1 MPSCAEPTAETA
13 ARKEGGCAMTRRAAA
28 VFAVALVLTCALVS
42 ILPDAVRVADF
53 HRHGAAKPGA
63 RAEFERLLY
72 RYSDFR
78 DEPQPETLSFNRW
91 DLGSAFSL
99 IPKDE
104 ARQDVDFL
112 FRVLKYGYGAYQFFG
127 GDEVFLAAKEGIL
140 AEIEDFPGE
149 DANPGQLAE
158 LLQRQLGFIQDGHF
172 SIGDKKMCRR
182 YGFFARFDMEF
193 DECGGRFRQRHA
205 PDRWATAVEGED
217 PSLWMKPS
225 IDSDGEIFY
234 CLGAVSDSD
243 VDICVKLEWSDGSSE
258 SVQLELVD
266 SARVR
271 GPVYELR
278 HVDGVPVAVN
288 RSLTPRPDT
297 MSELERLTRDARKL
311 RKAPAVILD
320 LRSHMGGNSSYALE
334 WAREFSGAD
343 VCPASLNAL
352 LVTSTAGK
360 LFENYL
366 SYAGSDLFAAG
377 TSPGPISVRLWQ
389 AAGAD
394 PDRTGWSLISI
405 TRSVRAKTDTLLVVL
420 IDSYAVSAGEGFVR
434 YVQQLENVVVVGT
447 NTCGAMLAGNVGV
460 FILPNSKIGLSC
472 GTKISLC
479 EDLVNPDGRGLMPD
493 LWVHPDEALERAIK
507 YIQAVQAD
515 GRNH

>member
-1 MPSCAEPTAETA
+1 
-13 ARKEGGCAMTRRAAA
+13 
-28 VFAVALVLTCALVS
+28 L
-42 ILPDAVRVADF
+42 
-53 HRHGAAKPGA
+53 
-63 RAEFERLLY
+63 
-72 RYSDFR
+72 
-78 DEPQPETLSFNRW
+78 FNRW
-91 DLGSAFSL
+91 DLGIAPSVT
-99 IPKDE
+99 PKDE

-127 GDEVFLAAKEGIL
+127 GDEAFLAAKRGIL

-149 DANPGQLAE
+149 DVNPGQLAE

-172 SIGDKKMCRR
+172 SIGGKKMCRR
-182 YGFFARFDMEF
+182 YRFFARFDMGF
-193 DECGGRFRQRHA
+193 DERGGRFCPRET
-205 PDRWATAVEGED
+205 PDVWVTAVDGED

-225 IDSDGEIFY
+225 IHSDGEIFY

-243 VDICVKLEWSDGSSE
+243 VDICVKLKWSDGSSE

-278 HVDGVPVAVN
+278 QVDGVPVAVN

-297 MSELERLTRDARKL
+297 MPELERLTRDARKL
-311 RKAPAVILD
+311 RKARAVILD
-320 LRSHMGGNSSYALE
+320 LRSHMGGNSSYARG
-334 WAREFSGAD
+334 WVRKFSGAD
-343 VCPASLNAL
+343 VCPASLRAR
-352 LVTSTAGK
+352 LVTSTAAK

-366 SYAGSDLFAAG
+366 SSAGSDLFPAG
-377 TSPGPISVRLWQ
+377 TSSGPINVRSWQ

-394 PDRTGWSLISI
+394 PDRPGWSLISV
-405 TRSVRAKTDTLLVVL
+405 TGGVRAENDTLLVVL
-420 IDSYAVSAGEGFVR
+420 IDSYVGSAGEDFVK

-447 NTCGAMLAGNVGV
+447 NTCGAMLAGNAGV
-460 FILPNSKIGLSC
+460 FILPNSRIGLSC

-479 EDLVNPDGRGLMPD
+479 EELVNPDGRGLMPD
-493 LWVHPDEALERAIK
+493 LWVHPNEALERAIK